1 MAACVLLC
9 GTSVLHAQQHVPPLD
24 GEGLDLSAVTVR
36 LPEDVPLEIR
46 EAEKAGDYQELERLL
61 LEQTTRQP
69 DSAGLLAALGEVS
82 FRNGSYLNT
91 AIAYKR
97 SDALTP
103 LNEANRFTLAM
114 AYVVLGRSDW
124 ARPELSKLATATPER
139 ALYHYWLGRLDYDD
153 QRYSEA
159 LARFRRAIALDP
171 GFARSHDR
179 IGLCHE
185 ALGQFDEAVTAHKR
199 AVELNRNE
207 NPPSAWL
214 PMNLG
219 ALLLRMDRVEE
230 AESYLFEAIEYDAS
244 LSLAHYQVGKAL
256 SMRGQLRE
264 AVLHLE
270 RAAQLDPKDPQ
281 PHYALGRIHL
291 QLGDR
296 SKARSALAKFK
307 ALEAQDDSRPDRQ

>member
-1 MAACVLLC
+1 MAAWVLLC
-9 GTSVLHAQQHVPPLD
+9 SASVLLAQQHMPSLD
-24 GEGLDLSAVTVR
+24 GSGLDLPAATVK
-36 LPEDVPLEIR
+36 LPEDVPPEIQ
-46 EAEKAGDYQELERLL
+46 EAGRTGDHEELERLL
-61 LEQTTRQP
+61 LEETERQP

-82 FRNGSYLNT
+82 FRNGSYLNA

-103 LNEANRFTLAM
+103 LNESYRFTLAM

-124 ARPELSKLATATPER
+124 ARPELSKLATGNPER
-139 ALYHYWLGRLDYDD
+139 PLYHYWLGRLDYDD

-159 LARFRRAIALDP
+159 LTRFQRAVELDP
-171 GFARSHDR
+171 DFARVHDR

-185 ALGQFDEAVTAHKR
+185 ALGQFDEAVVAHKR

-207 NPPSAWL
+207 HRPSAWL

-219 ALLLRMDRVEE
+219 ALLVRMDRVEE

-244 LSLAHYQVGKAL
+244 FSLAHYQVGKAL
-256 SMRGQLRE
+256 NMRGKLRE
-264 AVLHLE
+264 AISHLE

-281 PHYALGRIHL
+281 PHYALGRIYL

-296 SKARSALAKFK
+296 SKAQSALAKFK
-307 ALEAQDDSRPDRQ
+307 ELEAQDANRPARQ